1 MADEIVRGMMADE
14 IVKGMMADEIVKGMM
29 IIFSRRESFDP

>member
-1 MADEIVRGMMADE
+1 MADEIVR
-14 IVKGMMADEIVKGMM
+14 GMMADEIVKGMM